1 MIDVVAYMQNRV
13 LMLICGILAACG
25 GPAVGPEEALRL
37 WVDEMETAASDK
49 DRGAI
54 LDKISE
60 NYADARGNGRKDTGD
75 KLLLYFLRQ
84 RSATFVATIDEMKI
98 IDGSAAEMLV
108 TVVMA
113 GAGGGVFG
121 LTANAYRFE
130 LELEKVDSEWLLIG
144 AKWNQWGRDLR

>member
-13 LMLICGILAACG
+13 LMLICAILVACG

-60 NYADARGNGRKDTGD
+60 NYADARGNDRKDTGD

-98 IDGSAAEMLV
+98 SDGSAAEMLV
-108 TVVMA
+108 TVIMA
-113 GAGGGVFG
+113 GTGGGVFG

-144 AKWNQWGRDLR
+144 AKWNQLGRDLR